1 MSHSPGLFDLDER
14 YAARSKIG
22 DALERLAS
30 VVDFEMFRAGPDA
43 SLLRSDRSK
52 GGRLPMDAVMMFKV
66 LVLQSLYGPADER
79 TGFRIG
85 DRPSF
90 MRFPGLDLHGRVAD
104 ARTIR
109 LLRKHLTGAK
119 AVDALFARFDA
130 HLKERGYPAMGGRTI
145 DAAIIE
151 APRRRT
157 TDAGKDALKACRLP
171 DAWSANPA
179 GLRRKDRDGR
189 WTL

>member
-52 GGRLPMDAVMMFKV
+52 GGRPPMDAVMMFKV

-130 HLKERGYPAMGGRTI
+130 HLKERGYPG
-145 DAAIIE
+145 
-151 APRRRT
+151 P
-157 TDAGKDALKACRLP
+157 
-171 DAWSANPA
+171 
-179 GLRRKDRDGR
+179 
-189 WTL
+189 

>member
-1 MSHSPGLFDLDER
+1 MEPVLQGKPPDSRCGTSRVRELKRQLRETGVGDTATGRPPLPLNSAVSHCYVAGF
-14 YAARSKIG
+14 
-22 DALERLAS
+22 RLW
-30 VVDFEMFRAGPDA
+30 VVFEPDA
-43 SLLRSDRSK
+43 GKNAMNFRS
-52 GGRLPMDAVMMFKV
+52 G
-66 LVLQSLYGPADER
+66 
-79 TGFRIG
+79 
-85 DRPSF
+85 
-90 MRFPGLDLHGRVAD
+90 D

-130 HLKERGYPAMGGRTI
+130 HLKERGYPAMGGRTV

-157 TDAGKDALKACRLP
+157 TEAGKGALKAGRIP
-171 DAWSANPA
+171 EAWSARPA
-179 GLRRKDRDGR
+179 GLRRKDCDGR

>member
-1 MSHSPGLFDLDER
+1 
-14 YAARSKIG
+14 
-22 DALERLAS
+22 
-30 VVDFEMFRAGPDA
+30 
-43 SLLRSDRSK
+43 
-52 GGRLPMDAVMMFKV
+52 
-66 LVLQSLYGPADER
+66 
-79 TGFRIG
+79 
-85 DRPSF
+85 

-130 HLKERGYPAMGGRTI
+130 HLKERGYPAMGDRTT
-145 DAAIIE
+145 DASIIE

-179 GLRRKDRDGR
+179 GLRRKNGDER
-189 WTL
+189 WTLKRERGKKRPNGSAMIMMETAIPVYGYNSHRGADRRYHPHLDSDRRRPV

>member
-52 GGRLPMDAVMMFKV
+52 GGRP
-66 LVLQSLYGPADER
+66 PADER
-79 TGFRIG
+79 TGFRTG

-130 HLKERGYPAMGGRTI
+130 HLKERGYPG
-145 DAAIIE
+145 
-151 APRRRT
+151 P
-157 TDAGKDALKACRLP
+157 
-171 DAWSANPA
+171 
-179 GLRRKDRDGR
+179 
-189 WTL
+189 